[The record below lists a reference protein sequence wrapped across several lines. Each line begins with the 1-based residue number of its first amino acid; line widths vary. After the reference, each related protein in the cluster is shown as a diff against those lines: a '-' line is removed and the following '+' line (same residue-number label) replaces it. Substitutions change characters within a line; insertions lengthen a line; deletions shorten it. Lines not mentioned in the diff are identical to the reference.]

1 MIDRSPPP
9 LPTQISPSPTL
20 TPTSSGFEVQ
30 PTSISEQARSN
41 LGQIALHTRLRRLII
56 RLQTSIA
63 GIRNSHGALAE
74 EFEDYCTFLAEDIT
88 TLDITSLWCVGSGLN
103 ALVKALNQ
111 TGANV
116 MTPELE
122 PEILARFQMIINDHT
137 AFIIGFPEG
146 KELHERVLRGREAAE
161 ANPSLPEIISSV
173 LSPMEN
179 KQRLLAAKA
188 RKIVS
193 SLLRGLHVKI
203 SVGFDLLTSSSDVA
217 RNSIYAFIKFL
228 HPIFII
234 NEAVSIAAIL
244 AGAGQTD
251 IISTTAMFLRE
262 NRESIAALFINDP
275 QVTDWLVWAIR
286 RINDIWPNKS

>member
-1 MIDRSPPP
+1 
-9 LPTQISPSPTL
+9 
-20 TPTSSGFEVQ
+20 
-30 PTSISEQARSN
+30 
-41 LGQIALHTRLRRLII
+41 
-56 RLQTSIA
+56 
-63 GIRNSHGALAE
+63 
-74 EFEDYCTFLAEDIT
+74 
-88 TLDITSLWCVGSGLN
+88 
-103 ALVKALNQ
+103 
-111 TGANV
+111 
-116 MTPELE
+116 
-122 PEILARFQMIINDHT
+122 
-137 AFIIGFPEG
+137 
-146 KELHERVLRGREAAE
+146 
-161 ANPSLPEIISSV
+161 
-173 LSPMEN
+173 MEN